1 MNFQQWKGNSKQ
13 KSKENMD
20 FNWQR
25 ESSRDRRKNL
35 KKYGE
40 NPDGR
45 SHGESFLLFLKER
58 IHPKGLYLLD
68 EPETPL
74 SPIHQMTLMV
84 FLHQQIE
91 EGCQFLIATHSP
103 MLMAFPGAQIL
114 SLDQNPIHQLE

>member
-1 MNFQQWKGNSKQ
+1 M
-13 KSKENMD
+13 E
-20 FNWQR
+20 R
-25 ESSRDRRKNL
+25 TRTVVPI
-35 KKYGE
+35 E
-40 NPDGR
+40 NP
-45 SHGESFLLFLKER
+45 SCSFSR
-58 IHPKGLYLLD
+58 NGSLYLLD

-114 SLDQNPIHQLE
+114 GLDQNPIRQLEWEDVEHVRLMKRFFQDPKNYLRRLFDS

>member
-1 MNFQQWKGNSKQ
+1 MQ
-13 KSKENMD
+13 
-20 FNWQR
+20 
-25 ESSRDRRKNL
+25 
-35 KKYGE
+35 KYGQ
-40 NPDGR
+40 NSDGR

-114 SLDQNPIHQLE
+114 SLDQNPIRQLEWEDVEHVRLMKRFFQDPKNYLRRLFES